1 MANELK
7 FDGQYGGLGICA
19 SRADSNDTTFS
30 TSPTTLTATFP
41 TVGGQQPPV
50 SRGKVYV
57 EAKSLAGTVVVGSV
71 VLQVSDGTNLE
82 YVGVVPAPT
91 GAVAGQG
98 FSYVAEFYTA
108 LAKVTNVVSVQAIIA
123 LGTAASTT
131 GRLRALGGP

>member
-19 SRADSNDTTFS
+19 SRADSNDTTFT

-50 SRGKVYV
+50 SRGKIYV
-57 EAKSLAGTVVVGSV
+57 EAKALAGTVTVGAV
-71 VLQVSDGTNLE
+71 ALVLTDGTNSE
-82 YVGVVPAPT
+82 YCGSTAAPAA
-91 GAVAGQG
+91 AVAGQG
-98 FSYVAEFYTA
+98 FSYVMEFYSA
-108 LAKVTNVVSVQAIIA
+108 LAKITNVVSVQAIIA
-123 LGTAASTT
+123 LGVAASTT